1 MITFITLY
9 VIIKKYRISSFI
21 FFGWVGLFVYTI
33 PIYINF
39 TREMYLIGDQAR
51 IFSNPSLESKLV
63 YFLFWIGFLLST
75 ILLKDK
81 TEHIEKKNNF
91 KLDLKNLR
99 IACEIYTILYLSY
112 YLFFDNY
119 NGIIMLLSRWLLI
132 FLGIIY
138 AIERK
143 YYKLSL
149 LLFILIIYSIYV
161 PDRTLIV
168 IGFFSVMPIILKF
181 NLKILKKYKFIIFI
195 FILLLFVI
203 VIFNKLFYNTT

>member
-1 MITFITLY
+1 MIDYFNLLGITNLLITFITLY

-119 NGIIMLLSRWLLI
+119 NGIIMLLSRW
-132 FLGIIY
+132 F
-138 AIERK
+138 
-143 YYKLSL
+143 
-149 LLFILIIYSIYV
+149 
-161 PDRTLIV
+161 
-168 IGFFSVMPIILKF
+168 
-181 NLKILKKYKFIIFI
+181 
-195 FILLLFVI
+195 
-203 VIFNKLFYNTT
+203 